1 MTCLSTGA
9 GLLLESGIAMDNE
22 PEKPQSS
29 TPPPPDI
36 PPPSPASP
44 LPMPNLAPPPPAPA
58 PPMPDVPPPPPP
70 AASADPYTPPK
81 QSEAKFDSDQDEGAV
96 ATTGEAKFDTRLI
109 AALIDAIVGTVIY
122 MVLGKLSFML
132 GWLVSSSY
140 YLLRDALP
148 FLDGQS
154 VGKKLMK
161 TRAVD
166 LNGKPLTGNW
176 QASIVRNIGLFIPFF
191 GLVEAY
197 ILYSKKNENAP
208 LRRLGD
214 DWAKTKVVVVPDQPA
229 A

>member
-1 MTCLSTGA
+1 M
-9 GLLLESGIAMDNE
+9 
-22 PEKPQSS
+22 
-29 TPPPPDI
+29 PD
-36 PPPSPASP
+36 
-44 LPMPNLAPPPPAPA
+44 LAPPPPSPV
-58 PPMPDVPPPPPP
+58 PPMPDAPPPPPP
-70 AASADPYTPPK
+70 AATDPYIPPK
-81 QSEAKFDSDQDEGAV
+81 QSAAKLDFDEEETAV
-96 ATTGEAKFDTRLI
+96 STVGEAKFDTRLI
-109 AALIDAIVGTVIY
+109 AAFIDAIVGTVIY
-122 MVLGKLSFML
+122 MVLGKVSFMV

-166 LNGKPLTGNW
+166 LQGKPLTGNW
-176 QASIVRNIGLFIPFF
+176 QASIIRNIGLFIPFF

-197 ILYSKKNENAP
+197 ILYTKKNENAP

-229 A
+229 P

>member
-1 MTCLSTGA
+1 M
-9 GLLLESGIAMDNE
+9 ENE

-29 TPPPPDI
+29 VPPPPDV
-36 PPPSPASP
+36 PPPSTGSAVPP
-44 LPMPNLAPPPPAPA
+44 PNLAPPPPSPA
-58 PPMPDVPPPPPP
+58 PPMPDMPPPPPP
-70 AASADPYTPPK
+70 VAAADPYVPPK
-81 QSEAKFDSDQDEGAV
+81 AKLDSDEGELAV
-96 ATTGEAKFDTRLI
+96 STAGEAKFDTRLI
-109 AALIDAIVGTVIY
+109 AAFIDAIIGTVIY
-122 MVLGKLSFML
+122 MVLGKLSLML

-154 VGKKLMK
+154 VGKKMMK

-166 LNGKPLTGNW
+166 LEGKSLSGNW

-197 ILYSKKNENAP
+197 ILYTKKNEGAP

-214 DWAKTKVVVVPDQPA
+214 DWAKTKVVVVKDPPA
-229 A
+229 VS